1 MGIEV
6 AELQEIFL
14 WKNKEE
20 LSEILKSKKDSIGD
34 ELADIFIFLA
44 YISNDIGIDLNE
56 AINKKIDINDR
67 KYPIEKSKG
76 KNKKYNE
83 I

>member
-1 MGIEV
+1 
-6 AELQEIFL
+6 
-14 WKNKEE
+14 
-20 LSEILKSKKDSIGD
+20 
-34 ELADIFIFLA
+34 
-44 YISNDIGIDLNE
+44 LNE